1 MKLLNQSI
9 AIISASL
16 LAIVGLWGI
25 VFYYNLIAEIKQGID
40 ESLDNYRKQIIFQA
54 HKDTVLLKQVNFNEG
69 FYAIQEITKEEGI
82 EIKDKYVDTLIS
94 IPKGTGYYE
103 SESFRML
110 TTAFED
116 DGYFY
121 KLRVISSMVEKDA
134 LINHTFRNLLLLY
147 LLLIICIVVINNI
160 VLRRVW
166 QPFYRL
172 LRQLKSYRLGQT
184 KKFPLVRT
192 NTTEFINL
200 QNAVQTLLQSSN
212 ASYEQQKEFIS
223 NAAHELQTPL
233 AIILNKLEL
242 FVEKN
247 AHKEEVISDIG
258 GTIVIVERLVRL
270 NKSLLLLSKIESKQ
284 FLDRKEVS
292 VNEVL
297 QNSIDELRDL
307 AEHKGLLFSYKEEV
321 NLIVNTD
328 PALAEILINNLL
340 RNAVFHTKSGLVE
353 VCITDHQMIVQN
365 PGAQPLNKDV
375 LFNRFQRQGGKTEG
389 TGLGLSIVKAICD
402 LYGFDISYRFES
414 QKHHFCVTFR

>member
-184 KKFPLVRT
+184 KQFPLVRT

-297 QNSIDELRDL
+297 KKSIDELRDL

-321 NLIVNTD
+321 FLIVNTD

-340 RNAVFHTKSGLVE
+340 RNAVFHTKNGLVE
-353 VCITDHQMIVQN
+353 ASITDHQMIVQN

-375 LFNRFQRQGGKTEG
+375 LFSRFQRQGGKTEG

-402 LYGFDISYRFES
+402 LYGFDISYRFEG